1 MLNAILIPKFSVE
14 GAAIGTLAAEIGV
27 TIYQMYAIKDKPV
40 KLFGEVRFGLIIIA
54 SLLGLFAGFWT
65 KFITFLN
72 QLEADCFCKL
82 AISASLFFV
91 VYAAIILLAKDSM
104 AQYLMGLV
112 MSKVKRKGKN

>member
-1 MLNAILIPKFSVE
+1 
-14 GAAIGTLAAEIGV
+14 
-27 TIYQMYAIKDKPV
+27 MYAIKDKPV